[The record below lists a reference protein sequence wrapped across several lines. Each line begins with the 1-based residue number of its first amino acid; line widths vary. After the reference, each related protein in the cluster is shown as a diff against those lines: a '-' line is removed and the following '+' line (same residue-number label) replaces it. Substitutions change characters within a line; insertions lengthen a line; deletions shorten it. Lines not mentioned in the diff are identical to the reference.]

1 MNNYVKKIKNT
12 SVQLSDCIIG
22 ADISVNTSLYD
33 IFVTYYIDNKLKI
46 IKLDDML
53 GTVILYDGDVTLI
66 VNPLTLAT
74 CVYYGHIT
82 ISDIDEYTGQLLLR
96 RSPDEPSF
104 KLGETILNIGTSQ
117 LNLKTIQCKIMIL
130 RDIFIF
136 DSDPLY
142 VKIKNPQYIIPKA
155 YMENKQ
161 DIHDNTINETYHP
174 KTLVYVIVYT
184 SNSGKRKHTILI
196 GKGSN
201 SKTPSGY
208 NFKNSKFSTYIKVY
222 ADKLEEMQ
230 SYIYPMFWFSAN
242 KIFDNARIII
252 L

>member
-1 MNNYVKKIKNT
+1 MNNYIKKIKNT
-12 SVQLSDCIIG
+12 SAKLSDCIIG
-22 ADISVNTSLYD
+22 ADISTNTSLYD

-46 IKLDDML
+46 IRLDDMI

-66 VNPLTLAT
+66 VNPLTLAS
-74 CVYYGHIT
+74 CVYYGHVT
-82 ISDIDEYTGQLLLR
+82 IIDVDKYTGQLLLK

-104 KLGETILNIGTSQ
+104 KLGETVLNIGKSQ
-117 LNLKTIQCKIMIL
+117 LNLKTIQCKIMVL
-130 RDIFIF
+130 RDIFMF

-142 VKIKNPQYIIPKA
+142 IKVKNPQHIVPKS

-161 DIHDNTINETYHP
+161 DIHNETIHETYHP
-174 KTLVYVIVYT
+174 KTLVYVIGYT

-201 SKTPSGY
+201 SATPAGY

-242 KIFDNARIII
+242 KIFDDAKIIV